1 MKTGSLK
8 KNKPSLNNV
17 KLHDKKSYQETKKQK
32 NLSRNSKPKKQDLI
46 LPKTNTQHTH
56 AKKNFFAHETR
67 QFEYTKPR

>member
-8 KNKPSLNNV
+8 KQAKI
-17 KLHDKKSYQETKKQK
+17 KQCEIAWQKSYQEIKKQK

-56 AKKNFFAHETR
+56 AKKKFFAHETR